1 MQRIDLFLVEHGLAE
16 SREQAK
22 RLILAGAVTLNG
34 DTRIKPGQRVP
45 PDAKVVV
52 QAPQRYVS
60 RGGFK
65 LEKAL
70 SLFDVDVQGRV
81 ALDVGASTGGF
92 TDCLLQHG
100 AKFVYAVDVGYGQLA
115 WKLRTHPQVQSIEKT
130 NIRHLTPTLLS
141 RGEVTLKKSAEIRRN
156 TQAIRRN
163 TQAKTP
169 QAIRRNPQKYAEIPQ
184 AKTPSSKNTLHDS
197 DNFISIAV
205 IDVSFISL
213 RTVLPSVIKILAQQH
228 SSQQSAVSSRQE
240 NLLAEGFRE
249 PTTDSHSSDSRR
261 FPMVSDSHYDI
272 IALLKPQ
279 FEAGKVHVKKGGIV
293 SDKQVHIETIENLSV
308 FVMDKLG
315 ATVRGLTYSP
325 IHKDIGNIEYLLW
338 LTIEFDPQESA
349 LKKDVQP
356 QQTTAE
362 VVAEAHEMFRSH
374 QPSAISHQ

>member
-1 MQRIDLFLVEHGLAE
+1 MERIDIFLVEHGLAE

-22 RLILAGAVTLNG
+22 RLILAGAVTVNG
-34 DTRIKPGQRVP
+34 NTRIKPGQRVP
-45 PDAKVVV
+45 ADAKVVV
-52 QAPQRYVS
+52 QEPQRYVS

-70 SLFDVDVQGRV
+70 SLFDVDVENRV

-130 NIRHLTPTLLS
+130 NIRHLTPTHLS
-141 RGEVTLKKSAEIRRN
+141 RGEVTLKKH
-156 TQAIRRN
+156 
-163 TQAKTP
+163 P
-169 QAIRRNPQKYAEIPQ
+169 
-184 AKTPSSKNTLHDS
+184 SKNPLHDN
-197 DNFISIAV
+197 DDFISIAV

-213 RTVLPSVIKILAQQH
+213 RTVLPSVIKILTQGNSCQ
-228 SSQQSAVSSRQE
+228 SSVVSRQLRGRSCQND
-240 NLLAEGFRE
+240 NLLTENRKVFRRKTE
-249 PTTDSHSSDSRR
+249 LTTDNHS
-261 FPMVSDSHYDI
+261 YNI

-293 SDKQVHIETIENLSV
+293 RDKQVHIETIENLRV
-308 FVMDKLG
+308 FVTDKLG

-338 LTIEFDPQESA
+338 LTIEPDTEEQA
-349 LKKDVQP
+349 LEKNVQR

-362 VVAEAHEMFRSH
+362 VVAEAHEAFET
-374 QPSAISHQ
+374 

>member
-1 MQRIDLFLVEHGLAE
+1 MQRIDIFLVEQGLAE

-22 RLILAGAVTLNG
+22 RLILAGAVTVNG
-34 DTRIKPGQRVP
+34 DTRIKPGQRVSA
-45 PDAKVVV
+45 DAKVVV
-52 QAPQRYVS
+52 QEPQRYVS

-70 SLFDVDVQGRV
+70 SLFDVDVENRV

-130 NIRHLTPTLLS
+130 NIRHLTSTLLS
-141 RGEVTLKKSAEIRRN
+141 RGEVPASPR
-156 TQAIRRN
+156 
-163 TQAKTP
+163 
-169 QAIRRNPQKYAEIPQ
+169 
-184 AKTPSSKNTLHDS
+184 DS

-213 RTVLPSVIKILAQQH
+213 RTVLPSVINILKQRNSYQLSVASCQLRGGLTE
-228 SSQQSAVSSRQE
+228 SGSV
-240 NLLAEGFRE
+240 L
-249 PTTDSHSSDSRR
+249 TDNSHCKANRNDN
-261 FPMVSDSHYDI
+261 YDI

-293 SDKQVHIETIENLSV
+293 ADKQVHIQTIENLSV
-308 FVMDKLG
+308 FVRDKLG
-315 ATVRGLTYSP
+315 AMVRGLTYSP

-338 LTIEFDPQESA
+338 LTLEPDTQARASE
-349 LKKDVQP
+349 KVVHR

-362 VVAEAHEMFRSH
+362 VVAEAHEAFET
-374 QPSAISHQ
+374 

>member
-1 MQRIDLFLVEHGLAE
+1 MQRIDTFLVEHGLAE

-22 RLILAGAVTLNG
+22 RLILAGAVTVNG
-34 DTRIKPGQRVP
+34 NTRIKPGQRVSA
-45 PDAKVVV
+45 DAKIVV
-52 QAPQRYVS
+52 QEPQRYVS

-70 SLFDVDVQGRV
+70 SLFDVDVEDRV

-130 NIRHLTPTLLS
+130 NIRYLTPTLLN
-141 RGEVTLKKSAEIRRN
+141 RGEVTA
-156 TQAIRRN
+156 
-163 TQAKTP
+163 P
-169 QAIRRNPQKYAEIPQ
+169 
-184 AKTPSSKNTLHDS
+184 LHNS
-197 DNFISIAV
+197 DDFISIAA

-213 RTVLPSVIKILAQQH
+213 RTVLPSVIKILKQQNGYQ
-228 SSQQSAVSSRQE
+228 SSVRFFCEKPFGCQLRGGLTESESSLTDNRQ
-240 NLLAEGFRE
+240 L
-249 PTTDSHSSDSRR
+249 TTNN
-261 FPMVSDSHYDI
+261 YNI

-293 SDKQVHIETIENLSV
+293 ADKQVHIQTIENLSG
-308 FVMDKLG
+308 FVTDKLG

-338 LTIEFDPQESA
+338 LTIEPDTQARAPE
-349 LKKDVQP
+349 KGVQP

-362 VVAEAHEMFRSH
+362 VVAEAHEAFET
-374 QPSAISHQ
+374 

>member
-1 MQRIDLFLVEHGLAE
+1 MPRIDIFLVAHGLAE

-22 RLILAGAVTLNG
+22 RLILAGAVTVNG

-45 PDAKVVV
+45 ADAEVVV

-70 SLFDVDVQGRV
+70 SVFDVDVQNRV

-115 WKLRTHPQVQSIEKT
+115 WKLRTHPQVQSIEKA
-130 NIRHLTPTLLS
+130 NIRHLTPTHLKES
-141 RGEVTLKKSAEIRRN
+141 DDFVTVA
-156 TQAIRRN
+156 A
-163 TQAKTP
+163 
-169 QAIRRNPQKYAEIPQ
+169 
-184 AKTPSSKNTLHDS
+184 
-197 DNFISIAV
+197 

-213 RTVLPSVIKILAQQH
+213 RTVLPSVIKILTQQDGC
-228 SSQQSAVSSRQE
+228 VE
-240 NLLAEGFRE
+240 
-249 PTTDSHSSDSRR
+249 T
-261 FPMVSDSHYDI
+261 HYDI

-279 FEAGKVHVKKGGIV
+279 FEAGKAHVKKGGIV
-293 SDKQVHIETIENLSV
+293 PDKQVHIQTIETLSV
-308 FVMDKLG
+308 FVTEKLG

-338 LTIEFDPQESA
+338 LTIELGTHARAFG
-349 LKKDVQP
+349 KDVPSQP
-356 QQTTAE
+356 TADI
-362 VVAEAHEMFRSH
+362 VAEAHAFFGNGS
-374 QPSAISHQ
+374 

>member
-1 MQRIDLFLVEHGLAE
+1 MQRIDTFLVEHGLAE

-22 RLILAGAVTLNG
+22 RLILAGAVTING

-45 PDAKVVV
+45 DDAKVVV
-52 QAPQRYVS
+52 QEPQRYVS

-70 SLFDVDVQGRV
+70 SVFDVDVKDRV

-115 WKLRTHPQVQSIEKT
+115 WKFRTHPQIQSIEKT
-130 NIRHLTPTLLS
+130 NIRHLTPALLS
-141 RGEVTLKKSAEIRRN
+141 RDEGTSE
-156 TQAIRRN
+156 
-163 TQAKTP
+163 
-169 QAIRRNPQKYAEIPQ
+169 KYP
-184 AKTPSSKNTLHDS
+184 SKNSLHDS

-213 RTVLPSVIKILAQQH
+213 RTVLPSVIKILTQQD
-228 SSQQSAVSSRQE
+228 SRQPSAVSCQLRGGLTESE
-240 NLLAEGFRE
+240 AFL
-249 PTTDSHSSDSRR
+249 TDNQQPIADGY
-261 FPMVSDSHYDI
+261 YDI
-272 IALLKPQ
+272 VALLKPQ
-279 FEAGKVHVKKGGIV
+279 FEAGKAHVKKGGIV
-293 SDKQVHIETIENLSV
+293 SDKQVHIQTIDNLAV
-308 FVMDKLG
+308 FVTEKLG

-338 LTIEFDPQESA
+338 LTIEHDAQARA
-349 LKKDVQP
+349 LGKNVQP

-362 VVAEAHEMFRSH
+362 VVAEAHELFRSR

>member
-1 MQRIDLFLVEHGLAE
+1 MQRIDIFLVEQGLAE

-22 RLILAGAVTLNG
+22 RLILAGAVTVNG

-45 PDAKVVV
+45 ADAKVVV

-70 SLFDVDVQGRV
+70 SIFDVDVQDRV

-141 RGEVTLKKSAEIRRN
+141 RGS
-156 TQAIRRN
+156 
-163 TQAKTP
+163 P
-169 QAIRRNPQKYAEIPQ
+169 
-184 AKTPSSKNTLHDS
+184 LHDS
-197 DNFISIAV
+197 DDFITIAV

-213 RTVLPSVIKILAQQH
+213 RTVLPSVIKILMQGN
-228 SSQQSAVSSRQE
+228 SRQSSVVSRQLRGRPCQ
-240 NLLAEGFRE
+240 NDHLLTGNRKVFRRKTE
-249 PTTDSHSSDSRR
+249 LTTDNH
-261 FPMVSDSHYDI
+261 PYDI

-279 FEAGKVHVKKGGIV
+279 FEAGKAHVKKGGIV
-293 SDKQVHIETIENLSV
+293 PDKQVHIQTIDNLSV
-308 FVMDKLG
+308 FVTEKLG
-315 ATVRGLTYSP
+315 AAVRGLTYSP

-338 LTIEFDPQESA
+338 LTIGLDTQASA
-349 LKKDVQP
+349 VRKDVHP

-362 VVAEAHEMFRSH
+362 VVAAAHEFF
-374 QPSAISHQ
+374 

>member
-1 MQRIDLFLVEHGLAE
+1 MQRIDIFLVEHGLAE

-22 RLILAGAVTLNG
+22 RLILAGTVTVNG
-34 DTRIKPGQRVP
+34 NTRIKPGQRVSA
-45 PDAKVVV
+45 DAKVVV
-52 QAPQRYVS
+52 QEPQRYVS

-70 SLFDVDVQGRV
+70 SVFDVDVKNRV

-130 NIRHLTPTLLS
+130 NIRHLTPTLLN
-141 RGEVTLKKSAEIRRN
+141 RGEGSLKKSAEIRRN
-156 TQAIRRN
+156 TQA
-163 TQAKTP
+163 KTLK
-169 QAIRRNPQKYAEIPQ
+169 QKPPSKIP
-184 AKTPSSKNTLHDS
+184 LHDS
-197 DNFISIAV
+197 DDLISIAV

-213 RTVLPSVIKILAQQH
+213 RTVLPSVIKILAQQNSCQ
-228 SSQQSAVSSRQE
+228 SSVASRQLRGSPCQND
-240 NLLAEGFRE
+240 NLLTENRKIFRRKTE
-249 PTTDSHSSDSRR
+249 LTTDN
-261 FPMVSDSHYDI
+261 YDI

-279 FEAGKVHVKKGGIV
+279 FEAGKIHVKKGGIV
-293 SDKQVHIETIENLSV
+293 ADKQVHIETIENLSV
-308 FVMDKLG
+308 FVTDKLG

-338 LTIEFDPQESA
+338 LTIEPDTQERAPQ
-349 LKKDVQP
+349 KDVQR

-362 VVAEAHEMFRSH
+362 VVAEAHEFFRSR
-374 QPSAISHQ
+374 QQSAH

>member
-1 MQRIDLFLVEHGLAE
+1 MQRIDIFLTEHGLAE

-22 RLILAGAVTLNG
+22 RLILAGAVTVNG

-45 PDAKVVV
+45 ADAKVVV

-70 SLFDVDVQGRV
+70 STFDVDVQDRV

-130 NIRHLTPTLLS
+130 NIRNLKSRSDILAKARDFRFHLTPTLLS
-141 RGEVTLKKSAEIRRN
+141 RGEVTLKK
-156 TQAIRRN
+156 
-163 TQAKTP
+163 P
-169 QAIRRNPQKYAEIPQ
+169 P
-184 AKTPSSKNTLHDS
+184 SKNPLHDS
-197 DNFISIAV
+197 NNFISIAV

-213 RTVLPSVIKILAQQH
+213 RTVLPSVIKILTQQNSFDQERDSVTIFKGTRSWSKLREEPCQNH
-228 SSQQSAVSSRQE
+228 S
-240 NLLAEGFRE
+240 
-249 PTTDSHSSDSRR
+249 
-261 FPMVSDSHYDI
+261 YDI

-279 FEAGKVHVKKGGIV
+279 FEAGKAHVKKGGIV
-293 SDKQVHIETIENLSV
+293 SDKQVHIQTIDNLRA
-308 FVMDKLG
+308 FVTDKLG

-338 LTIEFDPQESA
+338 LTIDPNVLESTLGKNA
-349 LKKDVQP
+349 QP

-362 VVAEAHEMFRSH
+362 VVAEAHEFFRSR
-374 QPSAISHQ
+374 QRSAH